1 MSNKIRQI
9 ENVLG
14 TAGRQN
20 KYRVIFSFPP
30 AITPTTGIEEID
42 VLAKSTSAPQKE
54 IGLIELWNQGRKLPI
69 PGDTTFDNTWVVS
82 FYLSENHAL
91 RLDMLKWQD
100 ACDNFY
106 QNKHT
111 GNPSEVF
118 ADLTVEQLDSA
129 GKATAVYTLHSSFPS
144 VVGEVT
150 FDDSAENTP
159 QEFEVTFTYSHWN
172 TGTSETPV
180 YDPIQATE
188 NPTALDS

>member
-1 MSNKIRQI
+1 LSNKIRQI

-14 TAGRQN
+14 AAGRQN

-30 AITPTTGIEEID
+30 SITPSTDLETID

-69 PGDTTFDNTWVVS
+69 PGDTTFDNTWNVS
-82 FYLSENHAL
+82 FYLSEDHAL

-100 ACDNFY
+100 AADNFY

-111 GNPSEVF
+111 GDPSAIF
-118 ADLTVEQLDSA
+118 SDMIVEQLDSA
-129 GKATAVYTLHSSFPS
+129 GKATAKYILHSCWPS
-144 VVGEVT
+144 VVGEAT

-172 TGTSETPV
+172 SGEGDNPD
-180 YDPIQATE
+180 YDPIPATK
-188 NPTALDS
+188 NPTAL